1 MNVNGKINPDVNN
14 LNKLN
19 KIQSWIPSGNQ
30 IRRTHHMQNIF
41 DKDMK
46 SILSIYNSFKD
57 YIYDKFFN
65 QEIAFSDDKL
75 KIINSNFNFKYR
87 LCINDYPYNISNN
100 TLHYVLWYNYY
111 ENNEKNINDHINLE
125 LKRLKFKDNTKFVW
139 YENPKINDEI
149 YHIHVF
155 IKKIDK

>member
-1 MNVNGKINPDVNN
+1 MNVNGKINPDINN

-46 SILSIYNSFKD
+46 SILSIYNSFQD
-57 YIYDKFFN
+57 YVYDKFFN

-75 KIINSNFNFKYR
+75 KIINFNFNFKYR
-87 LCINDYPYNISNN
+87 LCINDYPYKISNN
-100 TLHYVLWYNYY
+100 TIHYVLWYNYY
-111 ENNEKNINDHINLE
+111 ENNEK
-125 LKRLKFKDNTKFVW
+125 
-139 YENPKINDEI
+139 Y
-149 YHIHVF
+149 
-155 IKKIDK
+155 